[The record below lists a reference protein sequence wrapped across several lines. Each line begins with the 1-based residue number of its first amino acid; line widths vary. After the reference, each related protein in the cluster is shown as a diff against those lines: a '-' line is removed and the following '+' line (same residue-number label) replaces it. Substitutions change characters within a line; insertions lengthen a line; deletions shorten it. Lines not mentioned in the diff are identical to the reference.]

1 MELSLP
7 QLVAVYAI
15 PVILAI
21 TLHEAAHAFAAA
33 RLGDRTAQQ
42 QGRMTINPLRHI
54 DPVGTLLVPAL
65 ILLASKA
72 LGGALLF
79 GWAKPVPIVQSNLR
93 SPRRDMG
100 IVAAAGPGAN
110 LAMALAWGLLLK
122 LLLVA
127 GVDAEF
133 AYRMS
138 VAGVLVNLA
147 LAVLNLVPIPPLDGG
162 RIVASLLPTR
172 AAWQFAKLEPFGVPL
187 LIVLLFVPVYGSNV
201 LSLILSPLLFE
212 SEALVRA
219 MVLL

>member
-21 TLHEAAHAFAAA
+21 TLHEAAHAFVAA

-42 QGRMTINPLRHI
+42 QGRMTMNPLAHI

-72 LGGALLF
+72 LGSGLLF
-79 GWAKPVPIVQSNLR
+79 GWARPVPIVPSNLR

-110 LAMALAWGLLLK
+110 IVMALLWGFALK
-122 LLLVA
+122 LLVLSSVDNEFALRMAYA
-127 GVDAEF
+127 GV
-133 AYRMS
+133 
-138 VAGVLVNLA
+138 VVNLV
-147 LAVLNLVPIPPLDGG
+147 LAVLNLLPIPPLDGG
-162 RIVASLLPTR
+162 RIVASLLPVR
-172 AAWQFAKLEPFGVPL
+172 LSNAYSRIEPWGLF
-187 LIVLLFVPVYGSNV
+187 VLLALLATGALGGVLAPVVFSARQLV
-201 LSLILSPLLFE
+201 LSLFSLTS
-212 SEALVRA
+212 
-219 MVLL
+219 

>member
-1 MELSLP
+1 MEPSLP

-15 PVILAI
+15 PAILAI
-21 TLHEAAHAFAAA
+21 TLHEAAHAFVAA

-42 QGRMTINPLRHI
+42 LGRMTINPLRHI

-72 LGGALLF
+72 MGGVLLF
-79 GWAKPVPIVQSNLR
+79 GWAKPVPVVQSNLR

-110 LAMALAWGLLLK
+110 IVMAFGWGMLIK
-122 LLLVA
+122 LLLV
-127 GVDAEF
+127 GGFESEF
-133 AYRMS
+133 FFRMA

-162 RIVASLLPTR
+162 RIVASLLPER
-172 AAWQFAKLEPFGVPL
+172 LANAYSRVEPWGVF
-187 LIVLLFVPVYGSNV
+187 VLLALLATGALGGLLMPLIDYGAGLVASV
-201 LSLILSPLLFE
+201 L
-212 SEALVRA
+212 ALDS
-219 MVLL
+219 

>member
-21 TLHEAAHAFAAA
+21 TLHEAAHAFVAA

-42 QGRMTINPLRHI
+42 QGRMTMNPLAHI

-72 LGGALLF
+72 LGGGLLF
-79 GWAKPVPIVQSNLR
+79 GWARPVPIVPSNLR

-110 LAMALAWGLLLK
+110 IVMALLWGFALK
-122 LLLVA
+122 LLVLSDLENEFVVRMAYA
-127 GVDAEF
+127 GVI
-133 AYRMS
+133 
-138 VAGVLVNLA
+138 VNLV
-147 LAVLNLVPIPPLDGG
+147 LAVLNLLPIPPLDGG
-162 RIVASLLPTR
+162 RIVASLLPVR
-172 AAWQFAKLEPFGVPL
+172 LSNAYSRIEPWGLF
-187 LIVLLFVPVYGSNV
+187 VLLALLVSGVLGGVIAPVVFSARDLV
-201 LSLILSPLLFE
+201 MSLFSLT
-212 SEALVRA
+212 
-219 MVLL
+219 

>member
-1 MELSLP
+1 MEPSLP

-72 LGGALLF
+72 FGGALLF
-79 GWAKPVPIVQSNLR
+79 GWAKPVPVVQSNLR

-110 LAMALAWGLLLK
+110 IAMALGWGALIK
-122 LLLVA
+122 LLLV
-127 GVDAEF
+127 GGFDSEF
-133 AYRMS
+133 LYRMA

-162 RIVASLLPTR
+162 RIVASLLPDR
-172 AAWQFAKLEPFGVPL
+172 IANAYSRVEPWGVFLLLALLATGALGGVLMPL
-187 LIVLLFVPVYGSNV
+187 IDYGVDIVSAV
-201 LSLILSPLLFE
+201 LSLE
-212 SEALVRA
+212 S
-219 MVLL
+219 

>member
-21 TLHEAAHAFAAA
+21 TLHEAAHAFVAA

-42 QGRMTINPLRHI
+42 QGRMTMNPLAHI

-72 LGGALLF
+72 LGGGLLF
-79 GWAKPVPIVQSNLR
+79 GWARPVPIVPSNLR

-110 LAMALAWGLLLK
+110 IVMALLWGFALK
-122 LLLVA
+122 LLVLS
-127 GVDAEF
+127 GTGNEF
-133 AYRMS
+133 VVRMAY
-138 VAGVLVNLA
+138 AGVLVNLV
-147 LAVLNLVPIPPLDGG
+147 LAILNLLPIPPLDGG
-162 RIVASLLPTR
+162 RIVASLLPVR
-172 AAWQFAKLEPFGVPL
+172 LSNAYSRIEPWGLF
-187 LIVLLFVPVYGSNV
+187 VLLALLVTGALGGVIAPLVFSTRQLV
-201 LSLILSPLLFE
+201 LSLFSLT
-212 SEALVRA
+212 
-219 MVLL
+219 

>member
-1 MELSLP
+1 MEPSLP

-21 TLHEAAHAFAAA
+21 TLHEAAHAFVAA

-54 DPVGTLLVPAL
+54 DPIGTLLVPAL

-72 LGGALLF
+72 FGGALLF
-79 GWAKPVPIVQSNLR
+79 GWAKPVPIIQSNLR

-100 IVAAAGPGAN
+100 IVAAAGPGSN
-110 LAMALAWGLLLK
+110 LLMALGWGMLIK

-127 GVDAEF
+127 GLDNEF
-133 AYRMS
+133 LFRMA

-162 RIVASLLPTR
+162 RIVASLLPDR
-172 AAWQFAKLEPFGVPL
+172 LANAYSRIEPWGIFLLLALLATGALGGVLMPL
-187 LIVLLFVPVYGSNV
+187 IDYGADLVSSVL
-201 LSLILSPLLFE
+201 
-212 SEALVRA
+212 ALDS
-219 MVLL
+219 

>member
-1 MELSLP
+1 MEPSLP

-15 PVILAI
+15 PAILAI
-21 TLHEAAHAFAAA
+21 TLHEAAHAFVAA

-42 QGRMTINPLRHI
+42 LGRMTINPLRHI

-72 LGGALLF
+72 MGGVLLF
-79 GWAKPVPIVQSNLR
+79 GWAKPVPVVQSNLR

-110 LAMALAWGLLLK
+110 IVMAFGWGMLIK
-122 LLLVA
+122 LLLV
-127 GVDAEF
+127 GGSESEF
-133 AYRMS
+133 FFRMA

-162 RIVASLLPTR
+162 RIVASLLP
-172 AAWQFAKLEPFGVPL
+172 EPLANAYSRVEPWGVF
-187 LIVLLFVPVYGSNV
+187 VLLALLATGALGGLLMPLIDYGVGLVSSV
-201 LSLILSPLLFE
+201 L
-212 SEALVRA
+212 ALDS
-219 MVLL
+219 